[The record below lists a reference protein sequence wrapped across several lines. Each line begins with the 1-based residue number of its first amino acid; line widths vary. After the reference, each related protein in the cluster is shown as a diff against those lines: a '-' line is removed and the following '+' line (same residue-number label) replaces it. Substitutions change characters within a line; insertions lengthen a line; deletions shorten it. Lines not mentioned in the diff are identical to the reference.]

1 MRLTVLGCWA
11 PYTPADGAC
20 SGYLLQDGGANIILD
35 LGHGAFSRIGHFVH
49 HADIKVVVITHL
61 HPDHYVDLH
70 CLRHATKGALRDG
83 LRRNRIKLFI
93 PSEPDYIFKELQ
105 YCSDAFE
112 VMPIENLPIEKLPSG
127 AKVRQA
133 EIGAVNVSFLP
144 VRHSTMSAY
153 ALGIK
158 GSGYLVYSGDAV
170 PSKELTEFAEK
181 AGIFLCEASGLDKD
195 LDTFKEMH
203 FTARQAGEL
212 AAQAKVKE
220 LILTHFYPEYDLE
233 QIRSQAQEGYGRP
246 VVLAREGDTY
256 FLY

>member
-11 PYTPADGAC
+11 PYTPVGGAC

-35 LGHGAFSRIGHFVH
+35 LGHGAFSRIGHFIH
-49 HADIKVVVITHL
+49 HADIKAAIITHL

-70 CLRHATKGALRDG
+70 CLRHATRGTLKDG
-83 LRRNRIKLFI
+83 LRSNPIKLFL
-93 PSEPDYIFKELQ
+93 PSEPNYIFKELQ
-105 YCSDAFE
+105 SCSDAFE
-112 VMPIENLPIEKLPSG
+112 VMPIEGLPVEKLPSG
-127 AKVRQA
+127 AQVRQA
-133 EIGAVNVSFLP
+133 KIGEVYVSFLP
-144 VRHSTMSAY
+144 VQHSTMRAY
-153 ALGIK
+153 ALGIE
-158 GSGYLVYSGDAV
+158 GSGYMVYSGDAI
-170 PSKELTEFAEK
+170 PSKELTEFADK

-195 LDTFKEMH
+195 LESFKELH

-233 QIRSQAQEGYGRP
+233 LIRSQAQEGYGRP
-246 VVLAREGDTY
+246 VVLAQEGDTH

>member
-11 PYTPADGAC
+11 PYTPVDGAC

-35 LGHGAFSRIGHFVH
+35 LGHGAFSRLGHFIN
-49 HADIKVVVITHL
+49 HADIKAVVITHL

-83 LRRNRIKLFI
+83 LRRNLIKLYL
-93 PSEPDYIFKELQ
+93 PSEPDHIFKELQ
-105 YCSDAFE
+105 SCSDAFE
-112 VMPIENLPIEKLPSG
+112 TMSIESLPIEKLPSG
-127 AKVRQA
+127 AQVRQA
-133 EIGAVNVSFLP
+133 KIGEVYFSFLP
-144 VRHSTMSAY
+144 VHHSNMNAY
-153 ALGIK
+153 ALGIE
-158 GSGYLVYSGDAV
+158 GSGYLVYSGDAI
-170 PSKELTEFAEK
+170 PSRELTELAEK

-195 LDTFKEMH
+195 QEDFKKLH

-220 LILTHFYPEYDLE
+220 LILTHFYPEYNLE
-233 QIRSQAQEGYGRP
+233 QIRFQAQEGYGRP
-246 VVLAREGDTY
+246 VVLAQEGDTY